1 MCHNCRYPDR
11 DGIHRKMASEAIA
24 AGAIIVIAL
33 TLAYALVWSFIK
45 HFP

>member
-11 DGIHRKMASEAIA
+11 EGIHRKKASEGIA
-24 AGAIIVIAL
+24 AGVVILLLL